1 MTPSLIEQP
10 APTMDGMDDSSP
22 VDGIHISDIGSY
34 DVLLC
39 RSSTSPSSFEIGPS
53 SSHVGNARFAIMLSM
68 RPSGCGSDDSAS
80 VATSVI
86 RTLCEECNGR
96 VLLPMEDIGIGGPYF
111 RDIGSTPDVIEMV
124 QNALNAAMM
133 SPQSSFASPAPST
146 PAGEPSSPICA
157 KRRRRRSSVVHFN
170 TGNADV
176 SSSTGNSSFAT
187 RSSDSNN
194 NNNNNNNKRHRRSS
208 LKPSSYGT
216 GAMGPADAAAS
227 PSSTSVSSVSPERV
241 HFAVPV
247 APADVTS
254 ADVVLPTIHE
264 ATFLH
269 PHSGVGNNRLR
280 VMLRMVSSRYFGAVS
295 SGDDDEARSIA
306 EEVVRQ
312 AHDHRD
318 GEGNRGRFL
327 DDNEQ
332 EKDGAVMY
340 VEVPHDVAIG
350 AVCSFLDEAAGIRT
364 PIIAKKAAPTT
375 SDQRRKT
382 SSSGKK
388 NPKKERPS
396 SKKTMTSAKLLH
408 GVPIPTHLMPSN
420 IASLRREAAE
430 DMRKKKAKKVTCRSG
445 RTVHGGAKGFSSTLC
460 DSQIAQ
466 MQEMFRSMAKEGGV
480 GNNAV
485 AKILDRTSTATD
497 VSFRGIPNLKQSQ
510 ARAA

>member
-10 APTMDGMDDSSP
+10 APTVADMEDALF
-22 VDGIHISDIGSY
+22 VHISDIGSY

-53 SSHVGNARFAIMLSM
+53 SSHVGNARFDIMLSM
-68 RPSGCGSDDSAS
+68 WSNGCGDDSS
-80 VATSVI
+80 IATSII

-96 VLLPMEDIGIGGPYF
+96 ILLPMEDIGSDGGPYF
-111 RDIGSTPDVIEMV
+111 RDIGSTPDAIEV
-124 QNALNAAMM
+124 VKNALAAMM
-133 SPQSSFASPAPST
+133 SPLASFASPTPST

-170 TGNADV
+170 IRNADV
-176 SSSTGNSSFAT
+176 SSSTGSSSVAT
-187 RSSDSNN
+187 RSSNSNN
-194 NNNNNNNKRHRRSS
+194 NSKRRRRSS
-208 LKPSSYGT
+208 LKPSSYGA
-216 GAMGPADAAAS
+216 GAMGPDDVAAS
-227 PSSTSVSSVSPERV
+227 PSSTSVSSVRPERV

-264 ATFLH
+264 ATSLN

-280 VMLRMVSSRYFGAVS
+280 VMLQMVSSRYFEAVS
-295 SGDDDEARSIA
+295 SGNDDGARSIA
-306 EEVVRQ
+306 KELVRQ

-327 DDNEQ
+327 DIASYDENDNEQ

-364 PIIAKKAAPTT
+364 PIIPATKAAPTA
-375 SDQRRKT
+375 SDQRRKR
-382 SSSGKK
+382 SSSGK
-388 NPKKERPS
+388 NNTKKERPP
-396 SKKTMTSAKLLH
+396 SKKMMSSAKLLH
-408 GVPIPTHLMPSN
+408 GVPIPAHLMPSN
-420 IASLRREAAE
+420 IASLRRGAAE

-445 RTVHGGAKGFSSTLC
+445 RTIHGGAKGFSSTLC
-460 DSQIAQ
+460 GFQIAQ

-480 GNNAV
+480 GSNAE
-485 AKILDRTSTATD
+485 AKNPDSTSTATD

>member
-10 APTMDGMDDSSP
+10 APTVAGMEDAF
-22 VDGIHISDIGSY
+22 VHISDIGSY

-68 RPSGCGSDDSAS
+68 RPSGCNSDDSI
-80 VATSVI
+80 ATSVV

-111 RDIGSTPDVIEMV
+111 RDIGSTPDAVEMV
-124 QNALNAAMM
+124 QNALNDTMM
-133 SPQSSFASPAPST
+133 SPKSSFASPAPST

-170 TGNADV
+170 TGDADV
-176 SSSTGNSSFAT
+176 SSSTGISRFAT
-187 RSSDSNN
+187 HSSDPNN
-194 NNNNNNNKRHRRSS
+194 NSKRRRRSS
-208 LKPSSYGT
+208 LKPSSYGA

-227 PSSTSVSSVSPERV
+227 PSSTSVSSASPERV

-254 ADVVLPTIHE
+254 ADVVLPTIRE

-280 VMLRMVSSRYFGAVS
+280 VMLRMVSSRYFEAVS
-295 SGDDDEARSIA
+295 SGNDDGARSIA

-327 DDNEQ
+327 DTSYDNNDDEQ
-332 EKDGAVMY
+332 EKDGAAMY
-340 VEVPHDVAIG
+340 VEAPHDVAIG

-364 PIIAKKAAPTT
+364 PIMAKKAAPTT
-375 SDQRRKT
+375 SDRRRKT

-420 IASLRREAAE
+420 IASLRRGAAE

-466 MQEMFRSMAKEGGV
+466 MQEVFRSMAKEGGV
-480 GNNAV
+480 GSNAE
-485 AKILDRTSTATD
+485 AKNPDSTSTATD
-497 VSFRGIPNLKQSQ
+497 FSFRGIPNLKQSQ

>member
-1 MTPSLIEQP
+1 MTPSLVEQP
-10 APTMDGMDDSSP
+10 APTVADMEDALF
-22 VDGIHISDIGSY
+22 VHISDIGSY

-68 RPSGCGSDDSAS
+68 RPNGCGDDSS
-80 VATSVI
+80 IATSII

-96 VLLPMEDIGIGGPYF
+96 ILLPMEDIGSDGGPYF
-111 RDIGSTPDVIEMV
+111 RDIGSTPDAIEV
-124 QNALNAAMM
+124 VKNALAAMM
-133 SPQSSFASPAPST
+133 SPLASFASPTPST

-170 TGNADV
+170 IRNADV
-176 SSSTGNSSFAT
+176 SFSTGSSSFAT
-187 RSSDSNN
+187 RSSNSNN
-194 NNNNNNNKRHRRSS
+194 ISKRRRRSS
-208 LKPSSYGT
+208 LKPSSYGA
-216 GAMGPADAAAS
+216 GAMGPDDVAAS
-227 PSSTSVSSVSPERV
+227 PSSTSVSSVRPERV

-254 ADVVLPTIHE
+254 ADVVLPTIRE

-280 VMLRMVSSRYFGAVS
+280 VMLRMVSSRYFEAVS
-295 SGDDDEARSIA
+295 SGNDDGARSIA

-327 DDNEQ
+327 DTSYDNNDDEQ
-332 EKDGAVMY
+332 EKDGAAMY
-340 VEVPHDVAIG
+340 VEAPHDVAIG

-364 PIIAKKAAPTT
+364 PIMAKKAAPTT
-375 SDQRRKT
+375 SDRRRKT

-420 IASLRREAAE
+420 IASLRRGAAE

-466 MQEMFRSMAKEGGV
+466 MQEVFRSMAKEGGV
-480 GNNAV
+480 GSNAE
-485 AKILDRTSTATD
+485 AKNPDSTSTATD
-497 VSFRGIPNLKQSQ
+497 FSFRGIPNLKQSQ